1 MKSSFQGFLLIKSAV
16 ALILLNV
23 PSSLSAQTIA
33 DGDDNPS
40 GITFTPSAAD
50 RETEVD
56 YPAGNWTY
64 DTTTTYD
71 GFDSIRSTLDDKK
84 YSVLDAEVQGPAT
97 LSFRWK
103 SSLEQYF
110 NTFGFSAPGYSFSIT
125 GEQDWRQGLQHFL
138 FLLHGPVR
146 DD

>member
-1 MKSSFQGFLLIKSAV
+1 LSRGWIREQLLAEHPKAKIATFEPYHKEPSSKPSPMKSSFQGFLLIKSAV

-64 DTTTTYD
+64 DTTTT
-71 GFDSIRSTLDDKK
+71 
-84 YSVLDAEVQGPAT
+84 
-97 LSFRWK
+97 
-103 SSLEQYF
+103 
-110 NTFGFSAPGYSFSIT
+110 
-125 GEQDWRQGLQHFL
+125 
-138 FLLHGPVR
+138 
-146 DD
+146 